1 MGEEIIMAT
10 NNFKPFGISNGAN
23 VTSQADYEALA
34 ALLTGFTAG
43 KASSAQINKAL
54 RQGTVMASV
63 LAQFISDSASVDVLD
78 DGSTATILANLKK
91 GMTALTPG
99 RLLNVRIFTASGPY
113 IPTQGTAKIKV
124 RQVGGGGAGGGT
136 ATPGANQIASG
147 NGGNGGSY
155 GESLLMPV
163 PTSSVTVNIGS
174 GGVGV
179 VGVNGAAGGT
189 TSFGTYLVSPG
200 GAGGNSGFATSVA
213 SSLSSDNASGA
224 NSTGSALLFSVPGN
238 AGSGA
243 FNISLASN
251 SIKSGRGGDS
261 KFGAGGGGT
270 NAETTP
276 KPGTGYGAGGSGN
289 AAGQTAGAS
298 YAGAAGTAGIVIIEE
313 YA

>member
-1 MGEEIIMAT
+1 MAT
-10 NNFKPFGISNGAN
+10 NNFKPFGVGNGAN

-78 DGSTATILANLKK
+78 DGATATILANLKK

-99 RLLNVRIFTASGPY
+99 RLLNVRVFTASGTYTPS
-113 IPTQGTAKIKV
+113 PGTGKIKV

-155 GESLLMPV
+155 GETGLITA
-163 PTSSVTVNIGS
+163 PTSAVAVAVQVGAGGAGVIGAN
-174 GGVGV
+174 GG
-179 VGVNGAAGGT
+179 AGGT
-189 TSFGTYLVSPG
+189 TSFGAYLVSPG
-200 GAGGNSGFATSVA
+200 GTGGVFGAATTQANSLA
-213 SSLSSDNASGA
+213 SDNANSGA
-224 NSTGSALLFSVPGN
+224 STGTALLLSVPGN
-238 AGSGA
+238 GGSGA

-251 SIKSGRGGDS
+251 SIKSGKGGDS
-261 KFGAGGGGT
+261 RFGSGGGGT
-270 NAETTP
+270 NANDTP

-298 YAGAAGTAGIVIIEE
+298 YAGAAGTGGIVIIEE